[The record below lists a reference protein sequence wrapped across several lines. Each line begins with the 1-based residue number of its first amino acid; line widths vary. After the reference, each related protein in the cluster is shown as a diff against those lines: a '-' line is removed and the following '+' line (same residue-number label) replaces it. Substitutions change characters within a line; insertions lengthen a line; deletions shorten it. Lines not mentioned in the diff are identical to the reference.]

1 MTEKLS
7 NEYEEYKKQRFEA
20 IDENLKIVREN
31 IEKAALKS
39 GRKSEDIKLMAVT
52 KTVAP
57 EFINHAISRGINL
70 IGENRVQE
78 LLSKKDD
85 LCLDGVDV
93 HLIGHLQT
101 NKVKQIVGEVST
113 IL

>member
-39 GRKSEDIKLMAVT
+39 GRKSEDI
-52 KTVAP
+52 
-57 EFINHAISRGINL
+57 
-70 IGENRVQE
+70 
-78 LLSKKDD
+78 
-85 LCLDGVDV
+85 
-93 HLIGHLQT
+93 
-101 NKVKQIVGEVST
+101 
-113 IL
+113 